1 MVVPTVREPDGL
13 ALSSRNTYLTSVQR
27 KKAPYL
33 YSSLLEAFSLY
44 KKGETNT
51 NILKESII
59 KHLKTDEE
67 IRVDYISVADSN
79 SLEELEIASKGSM
92 ISAAIWLGNTRLI
105 DNIILD

>member
-1 MVVPTVREPDGL
+1 MLLIKE
-13 ALSSRNTYLTSVQR
+13 AL
-27 KKAPYL
+27 
-33 YSSLLEAFSLY
+33 F
-44 KKGETNT
+44 
-51 NILKESII
+51 I